1 MITMKILECKN
12 QLEALLSDLK
22 FYSNYVYELNDI
34 ITYRA
39 NQDQSTIVPDPK
51 LVRKTFEMLYL
62 KADEKF
68 LNDPN
73 VAILVLYFITTLR
86 DYFNE
91 EILKL
96 EVPAKTD
103 DEINE
108 ERRKEI
114 QNVN

>member
-1 MITMKILECKN
+1 MKILECKN
-12 QLEALLSDLK
+12 QLETLLGDLK
-22 FYSNYVYELNDI
+22 FYSNYVYALNDI

-39 NQDQSTIVPDPK
+39 IQDQFTLVPDPK
-51 LVRKTFEMLYL
+51 LVRKTFELLYL

-73 VAILVLYFITTLR
+73 VAIIVLNFITALR

-103 DEINE
+103 D
-108 ERRKEI
+108 
-114 QNVN
+114 

>member
-1 MITMKILECKN
+1 MKILECKN
-12 QLEALLSDLK
+12 QLETLLGDLK
-22 FYSNYVYELNDI
+22 FYSNYVYALNDI
-34 ITYRA
+34 ITYRE
-39 NQDQSTIVPDPK
+39 NQDQFTLVPDPK
-51 LVRKTFEMLYL
+51 LVRKTFELLLY
-62 KADEKF
+62 KTDEKF
-68 LNDPN
+68 LNDPK
-73 VAILVLYFITTLR
+73 VAIIVLNFITVLR

-96 EVPAKTD
+96 EVPTKTD

>member
-1 MITMKILECKN
+1 MKILECKN
-12 QLEALLSDLK
+12 QLETLLGDLK
-22 FYSNYVYELNDI
+22 FYSNYVYALNDI

-39 NQDQSTIVPDPK
+39 NQDQFTLVPDPK
-51 LVRKTFEMLYL
+51 LVRKTFELLYL

-73 VAILVLYFITTLR
+73 VAILVLYFITALR